1 MSCALI
7 WAVALSSAVPV
18 PDEENQQTASEWLL
32 AEQMHTGQLVHE
44 RVEAVDEL
52 SLLQVGLAA
61 RPRVTQTAYFDV
73 SIGGAH
79 AGRIRLGLFGEVTPR
94 TVANFAGLA
103 RGGGERNGQ
112 PLHYK
117 GSRLHRIMPGFMIQ
131 GGDFTRGD
139 GTGGDSL
146 EGGTLAAANPRPP
159 PWPRAPLP
167 PATHARTLGPALAS
181 TVGHRQSPH
190 PSPEP
195 GTFADENFHL
205 KHSEAGR
212 LSMAN
217 YGTDTNKARPLH
229 PPSVEELNIRLPH

>member
-1 MSCALI
+1 MSMSRRTNAWSCAPAPPCRRSPACLRLLMSCALV

-18 PDEENQQTASEWLL
+18 PDEEDQQTASEWLL

-44 RVEAVDEL
+44 RAEAVDEL

-79 AGRIRLGLFGEVTPR
+79 AGRIRLGLFGEVAPR

-146 EGGTLAAANPRPP
+146 EGGTLAEANPRPP
-159 PWPRAPLP
+159 P
-167 PATHARTLGPALAS
+167 
-181 TVGHRQSPH
+181 
-190 PSPEP
+190 
-195 GTFADENFHL
+195 
-205 KHSEAGR
+205 
-212 LSMAN
+212 
-217 YGTDTNKARPLH
+217 
-229 PPSVEELNIRLPH
+229 